1 MSLREGGAGTG
12 NICMM
17 EGFRKVNFH
26 VQIRISVFH
35 PWVKKIPWCRKWQT
49 AVVFLPGKFHRQRSL
64 SGYSPSSCK
73 ESNTTEQA
81 RLFQI
86 VSKIENLEI

>member
-1 MSLREGGAGTG
+1 MSLREWGAGTG

-26 VQIRISVFH
+26 VHIRISVFH